1 MGSNG
6 RSLWGFGGG
15 GESMAGGGPDTT
27 EWEGHYGEGSV
38 GTDGCVWEVGCGE
51 GGGLWGEGLRPGGV
65 CGSGGVFGEGG
76 LCCWGGGG
84 CGWGGLW
91 GWR

>member
-1 MGSNG
+1 MGV
-6 RSLWGFGGG
+6 WGGG

-51 GGGLWGEGLRPGGV
+51 GGGCGGR
-65 CGSGGVFGEGG
+65 G
-76 LCCWGGGG
+76 
-84 CGWGGLW
+84 
-91 GWR
+91 